1 MEPNSSGKQGRQSH
15 EISNRFDTTQITM
28 NNSTRNIGTYTQREE
43 NDVVT
48 DKTISEKSEEE
59 TTAGLNEAS
68 ADSAAYNEPGF
79 NTCPSMTAKSWNDQ
93 QRKNCLL
100 DAMM

>member
-1 MEPNSSGKQGRQSH
+1 MLDIIRETFGPASQRAHLSSIVTPESR
-15 EISNRFDTTQITM
+15 
-28 NNSTRNIGTYTQREE
+28 REE